1 MVSIMIRKREKAK
14 IAILKELANQDFS
27 WLELMAIIPKKYYTK
42 GFSVNAFLEE
52 LENMRLIEKNEK
64 KHRLVDSENMSEALR
79 AHQADIDRILSMVYG
94 NGDFAGQLINQEKYV
109 LGKMLL
115 SGLEKHLSDTR
126 DTAKKFLDDFFRDYV
141 EAS

>member
-1 MVSIMIRKREKAK
+1 
-14 IAILKELANQDFS
+14 
-27 WLELMAIIPKKYYTK
+27 
-42 GFSVNAFLEE
+42 
-52 LENMRLIEKNEK
+52 
-64 KHRLVDSENMSEALR
+64 
-79 AHQADIDRILSMVYG
+79 LSMDYG